1 MQLSAPA
8 SANRKLSNVFAFKR
22 NLNNKRKLSQN
33 PQLALLSP
41 AVLTT
46 EFAFS
51 PTRGSPKLDHEKSL
65 NASISAGTR
74 NNQFLNV
81 TPTRQSQ
88 ITLEIEDS
96 DRSHIDGGN
105 SERDFKSEFGELEGD
120 LGEPDDD
127 DDDDDS
133 EDEDEGIGD
142 SDDVE
147 IPLIKSYKDN
157 KRAKNKVQKFSFFC
171 TYRRKLCDQFRVLS
185 HYSPPP
191 PNLSGQITYSPPNHG
206 NYTIMGGL

>member
-65 NASISAGTR
+65 NASISTGTR

-81 TPTRQSQ
+81 TPTHQSQ

-105 SERDFKSEFGELEGD
+105 SERDFKSEFGEMNELEGD
-120 LGEPDDD
+120 LGEPD

-147 IPLIKSYKDN
+147 MPLIKSYKAK
-157 KRAKNKVQKFSFFC
+157 KRAKNKVQNFSCFC
-171 TYRRKLCDQFRVLS
+171 TRRKK
-185 HYSPPP
+185 
-191 PNLSGQITYSPPNHG
+191 
-206 NYTIMGGL
+206 